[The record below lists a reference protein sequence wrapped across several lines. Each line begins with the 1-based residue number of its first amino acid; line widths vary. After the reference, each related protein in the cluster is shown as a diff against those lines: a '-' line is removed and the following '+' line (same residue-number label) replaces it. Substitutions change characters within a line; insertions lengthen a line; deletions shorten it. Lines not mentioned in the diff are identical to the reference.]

1 MSNLRLLS
9 VHNKPQVM
17 ENLDVYNYAAIYLS
31 TQATLGDN
39 NWPVVTPRKDPP
51 LEFNCVELEFNYEN
65 FVPNK
70 TILDGYNE
78 KLQEFAKL
86 YPEWEDNINERFSM
100 YLWVNSNMKP
110 DGYYKKP
117 VMECSMEEFKQK
129 LLLNPTVVKK
139 YMSARRAF
147 NEYFDKE
154 PDKWELVLEY
164 KDDEKARQDVK
175 EQLSQNAKSQEDDL
189 YGWEWRQAH
198 TLRTLNEGHKL
209 ETYLDYQLKKKYGID
224 IGLIYDQNGQTKGE
238 TKVGIEFKND
248 LKSVET
254 GNCYIEL
261 YESRK
266 DATKQQLI
274 KAGAKEEDIVRS
286 RLCNNYMVKSG
297 LLKDDNTK
305 FFVFGPKE
313 RMFIIRRD
321 VLLDYYYRE
330 VEGKRNTIVMHNGVV
345 NENSN
350 QSPNMI
356 NENVGNSQV
365 IYKKNDG
372 TKFQASEAFILR
384 LNKMEELAEDFG
396 LDGVARVLIADGCEY
411 VECPPDKEYQ
421 IERERNQY
429 AIDKLK
435 TFGSIRCHDGE
446 YRPAI
451 ANGAENHKDNMQLE
465 KKGVHITYT
474 DNAIYDKYTKL
485 QDDIHKL
492 EKKLWDL
499 KLEQAMTKS
508 SGKDTT
514 SIDNQ
519 VKELSDN
526 IDNQKSNAIKIANES
541 TIDAFVHLQER
552 RSDGMIKIPLS
563 GKNEGQGIFD
573 SNADRYI
580 HIIHSPHNSKDKD
593 MTYEFDMNALINAV
607 EKGSFQRDNDA
618 GITYVFIP
626 ENRTWQLN
634 NEFNLINRQRASVHV
649 NTTID
654 LEDSDIRKSLSQE
667 YQIDPYMYDN
677 LEEKTKE
684 NQKDILDR

>member
-9 VHNKPQVM
+9 VDNKPQVM

-31 TQATLGDN
+31 TQAILDDN

-78 KLQEFAKL
+78 KLQEFAKM
-86 YPEWEDNINERFSM
+86 YPEWKDNINERFSM

-117 VMECSMEEFKQK
+117 AMECSMEEFKQK

-139 YMSARRAF
+139 YMSARMAF

-154 PDKWELVLEY
+154 PDKWEFVLEY
-164 KDDEKARQDVK
+164 KDDEKACQDVK
-175 EQLSQNAKSQEDDL
+175 KQLSQNATSQEDDL

-209 ETYLDYQLKKKYGID
+209 ETYLDYQLKKEYGID
-224 IGLIYDQNGQTKGE
+224 IGLIYDRNGQTKGE
-238 TKVGIEFKND
+238 TKVGIECKND

-274 KAGAKEEDIVRS
+274 NAGVKEEDIVQS

-297 LLKDDNTK
+297 LLKNDNTK

-345 NENSN
+345 NEISN

-396 LDGVARVLIADGCEY
+396 LDGIARVLIADGCEY
-411 VECPPDKEYQ
+411 SHCPPDKEYQ

-429 AIDKLK
+429 VIDKLK
-435 TFGSIRCHDGE
+435 TFGSIRCYDGE

-451 ANGAENHKDNMQLE
+451 AYGAKNHKDNMRLE
-465 KKGVHITYT
+465 KNGVHITYT
-474 DNAIYDKYTKL
+474 DNALYDKCAKL

-508 SGKDTT
+508 SGKDATV
-514 SIDNQ
+514 IDNQ

-526 IDNQKSNAIKIANES
+526 IDNQKFNAIKIANES

-552 RSDGMIKIPLS
+552 RSDGMIKIPLE
-563 GKNEGQGIFD
+563 GFAAGQGIFD
-573 SNADRYI
+573 SAADRYI
-580 HIIHSPHNSKDKD
+580 HVIHSPHNSKDKD

-607 EKGSFQRDNDA
+607 KKGSFQRDKDA
-618 GITYVFIP
+618 GIIYVLIP

-634 NEFNLINRQRASVHV
+634 NEFHFINRQRASVHV

-684 NQKDILDR
+684 NKKDILDR